1 MPSCGDMQTPRLVVC
16 VRLFLFVTVGHH
28 VLIVDSLPGRPVNLV
43 ELEAARSGGRGIN
56 FDRETNQ

>member
-1 MPSCGDMQTPRLVVC
+1 VVC
-16 VRLFLFVTVGHH
+16 VGLFLFVAVGYH

-56 FDRETNQ
+56 FYRETYQ